1 LPTLTPSRHTVG
13 RIVLV
18 AYLISYLGVL
28 LVGRFAMVPAIA
40 AFVLTVLV
48 GLLTATQ
55 QRSARFGSRWVPF
68 PLKRLLLIVPPLL
81 ATVFLLSVLAPG
93 GGVPD
98 IAQGGL
104 LLPRERY
111 TLVTRHGVQT
121 DVEHWRFLLVGL
133 LFYSLWFGG
142 GVLAAWIVFQ
152 AKRPHR
158 WDRGFRANDGHDW
171 R

>member
-1 LPTLTPSRHTVG
+1 LPTVTPSRHTVG

-18 AYLISYLGVL
+18 AYLIGYLGVL
-28 LVGRFAMVPAIA
+28 LVGRFAMVPAVA

-55 QRSARFGSRWVPF
+55 QRSARFASRWVPF

-104 LLPRERY
+104 LLPRER
-111 TLVTRHGVQT
+111 
-121 DVEHWRFLLVGL
+121 
-133 LFYSLWFGG
+133 
-142 GVLAAWIVFQ
+142 
-152 AKRPHR
+152 
-158 WDRGFRANDGHDW
+158 
-171 R
+171 

>member
-1 LPTLTPSRHTVG
+1 M
-13 RIVLV
+13 LV
-18 AYLISYLGVL
+18 AHVVGYVGVL
-28 LVGRFAMVPAIA
+28 LVGRVAMVPVVA

-48 GLLTATQ
+48 GLFTATQ
-55 QRSARFGSRWVPF
+55 QRSVRGGSRWVPI
-68 PLKRLLLIVPPLL
+68 PLKWLLLIVPPLL
-81 ATVFLLSVLAPG
+81 VGTIFLLSVLAPG

-121 DVEHWRFLLVGL
+121 DVEHWRFLFVGL
-133 LFYSLWFGG
+133 IFYSLWFGG
-142 GVLAAWIVFQ
+142 GVVAAWIVFWS
-152 AKRPHR
+152 KRPNR
-158 WDRGFRANDGHDW
+158 WERGFLSNDGHDW